1 MSMLIDPVVSKQF
14 CGRTRVERGSAGYS
28 SYAAARGHLHGASR
42 DAEPPEARFYAVGF
56 RICLSRS
63 RATTGEV

>member
-1 MSMLIDPVVSKQF
+1 MSVLIDPVVSMQF
-14 CGRTRVERGSAGYS
+14 CRRMRVERGGAS
-28 SYAAARGHLHGASR
+28 SCGWRGGTDGASR

-63 RATTGEV
+63 CNVSAD